1 MKLKNRTLKEQIWF
15 YMAIFSTCLIAL
27 LWILQVLFFDTY
39 YEEKTTKTIEK
50 IALKTKFYYLNK
62 RTSNY
67 YDTLSYN
74 NNACIEIIEDGSSIY
89 SSNGTRRGCIYVDD
103 SVSLSTNYILD
114 FMDSDIDKKNYK
126 IINPK
131 LDNETLV
138 SAIRLNDN
146 AYAFI
151 NVSLEPTDPAISIIR
166 SELIYI
172 SIFIYLSSFVIAY
185 YISRHISKPIK
196 ELNNEVTKMS
206 KGDLITPFNEESNIE
221 EIRELSKSLN
231 LTKKELSKI
240 DTTRKDLLANV
251 SHDLKTPLTMIKA
264 YAEMA
269 RDLNKDNVDKRTDN
283 LNVIIEESDRL
294 NALVNNILELSK
306 SEASMDTLD
315 KENFS
320 INELINKVLHRFDYL
335 KEEGYSINFVSKK
348 DYIIYADIQKIE
360 QVIYNLVINAVNY
373 TGKDKKVTVKIEENK
388 GYIRVYVIDTG
399 KGIDEEE
406 INLIWDKYYKNE
418 KNHQRNKVGSG
429 LGLSIVKNIL
439 IKHNFNYGVISK
451 KGHGS
456 KFYFDVNI

>member
-1 MKLKNRTLKEQIWF
+1 
-15 YMAIFSTCLIAL
+15 MAIFSTCLIAL

>member
-27 LWILQVLFFDTY
+27 LWILQVLFFDAY

-50 IALKTKFYYLNK
+50 IALKTKYYYLNNK
-62 RTSNY
+62 TTNS
-67 YDTLSYN
+67 YDTLSYD
-74 NNACIEIIEDGSSIY
+74 NNACIEIIEDNTSIY
-89 SSNGTRRGCIYVDD
+89 SSNGKRRGCIYIDD
-103 SVSLSTNYILD
+103 TVELSTNYILD
-114 FMDSDIDKKNYK
+114 FIESDETTKNYK

-131 LDNETLV
+131 LNNQTLV
-138 SAIRLNDN
+138 TAIKLKDS

-172 SIFIYLSSFVIAY
+172 SIFIYLSSFIIAY
-185 YISRHISKPIK
+185 FISRHISKPIL
-196 ELNNEVTKMS
+196 ELNKEATKMS
-206 KGDLITPFNEESNIE
+206 KGDLITPFNENSNIE
-221 EIRELSKSLN
+221 EIKELSRTLN
-231 LTKKELSKI
+231 QTKKELSKI

-269 RDLNKDNVDKRTDN
+269 RDLNKDNEEKRTDN

-294 NALVNNILELSK
+294 NSLVNNILELSK
-306 SEASMDTLD
+306 SEKNMNTLTR
-315 KENFS
+315 ENFS
-320 INELINKVLHRFDYL
+320 INELITKVLHRFDYL
-335 KEEGYSINFVSKK
+335 TEEGYTLKFVSKK
-348 DYIIYADIQKIE
+348 EYIIYADIQKIE

-399 KGIDEEE
+399 KGIAESE

-418 KNHQRNKVGSG
+418 KNHQRNKIGTG

-439 IKHNFNYGVISK
+439 IKHNYNYGVIST
-451 KGHGS
+451 KGKGS
-456 KFYFDVNI
+456 KFYFDINI

>member
-114 FMDSDIDKKNYK
+114 FIDSDIDKKNYK

-138 SAIRLNDN
+138 SAIKLSSN

-185 YISRHISKPIK
+185 YISRHISRPIK

-269 RDLNKDNVDKRTDN
+269 RDLNKDNLDKRTDN

-306 SEASMDTLD
+306 SEVSMDTLD

-348 DYIIYADIQKIE
+348 DYIIYADMQKIE

-418 KNHQRNKVGSG
+418 KNHQRNKVGTG

-439 IKHNFNYGVISK
+439 IKHNFNYGVISS
-451 KGHGS
+451 KGRGS

>member
-306 SEASMDTLD
+306 SEARMDTLD

>member
-27 LWILQVLFFDTY
+27 LWILQVLFFDAY

-50 IALKTKFYYLNK
+50 IALKTKYYYLNNK
-62 RTSNY
+62 TTNS
-67 YDTLSYN
+67 YDTLSYD
-74 NNACIEIIEDGSSIY
+74 NNACIEIIEDNTSIY
-89 SSNGTRRGCIYVDD
+89 SSNGKRRGCIYIDD
-103 SVSLSTNYILD
+103 TVELN
-114 FMDSDIDKKNYK
+114 NQ
-126 IINPK
+126 
-131 LDNETLV
+131 TLV
-138 SAIRLNDN
+138 TAIKLKDS

-172 SIFIYLSSFVIAY
+172 SIFIYLSSFIIAY
-185 YISRHISKPIK
+185 FISRHISKPIL
-196 ELNNEVTKMS
+196 ELNKEATKMS
-206 KGDLITPFNEESNIE
+206 KGDLITPFNENSNIE
-221 EIRELSKSLN
+221 EIKELSRTLN
-231 LTKKELSKI
+231 QTKKELSKI

-269 RDLNKDNVDKRTDN
+269 RDLNKDNEEKRTDN

-294 NALVNNILELSK
+294 NSLVNNILELSK
-306 SEASMDTLD
+306 SEKNMDTLTR
-315 KENFS
+315 ENFS
-320 INELINKVLHRFDYL
+320 INELITKVLHRFDYL
-335 KEEGYSINFVSKK
+335 TEEGYTLKFVSKK
-348 DYIIYADIQKIE
+348 EYIIYADIQKIE

-399 KGIDEEE
+399 KGIAESE

-418 KNHQRNKVGSG
+418 KNHQRNKIGTG

-439 IKHNFNYGVISK
+439 IKHNYNYGVIST
-451 KGHGS
+451 KGKGS
-456 KFYFDVNI
+456 KFYFDINI

>member
-269 RDLNKDNVDKRTDN
+269 RDLNKDNLDKRTDN

-388 GYIRVYVIDTG
+388 GNIRVYVIDTG